1 MPVDLPGARR
11 YPGPILTLCR
21 SCLVAAGFWPAS
33 DPLCPSCAAVAR
45 EAGE

>member
-11 YPGPILTLCR
+11 TPAPTLCR
-21 SCLVAAGFWPAS
+21 GCQVAAGFWPAS
-33 DPLCPSCAAVAR
+33 DPLCPTCVAVAR